1 MKKIILLAITLI
13 FLVGCISLPQ
23 FAPKKQLVVGSGI
36 KMEFDPAPREITGP
50 FRLGL
55 KFTNNNPSA
64 ITGNLLL
71 RDITTLKGFDDISQ
85 SVYLEPAL
93 IEYSDEPDP
102 RTGEQVVKL
111 SSPSVKYE
119 DFGTIE
125 YEEIVA
131 GATAQFLAEFNFDYT
146 SNLRTQICV
155 SSFGSRTVSCPENEM
170 FSGNKLGLENQF
182 APIVASVTKTAKS
195 RIPGQALLELN
206 VELNNIGG
214 GELDENDILLANVD
228 LVGDGVDL
236 RCDSSNAVSS
246 SGNQFE
252 IRLQDNRAKINCFAD
267 VSFVGDLTVND
278 LFLSL
283 SYPYK
288 LKANTG
294 AIKVQ

>member
-1 MKKIILLAITLI
+1 MKKIIILTIVLI

-23 FAPKKQLVVGSGI
+23 LTPKKQLVVGHGI
-36 KMEFDPAPREITGP
+36 KMEFDPAPKEIAGP

-64 ITGNLLL
+64 VTGNLIL

-85 SVYLEPAL
+85 SIYLEPAL

-102 RTGEQVVKL
+102 KTGEQVIKL
-111 SSPSVKYE
+111 SSPSIKYE

-125 YEEIVA
+125 YED
-131 GATAQFLAEFNFDYT
+131 TASGSTTQFLAEFNFDYT
-146 SNLRTQICV
+146 SNLQSQICIA
-155 SSFGSRTVSCPENEM
+155 SFGSRTISCPTSQT
-170 FSGNKLGLENQF
+170 FSGRLLGPENTF
-182 APIVASVTKTAKS
+182 APITTTVTKRVTS
-195 RIPGQALLELN
+195 TTPGQALLDLEIN
-206 VELNNIGG
+206 LNNVGS
-214 GELDENDILLANVD
+214 GELEENDFVIASVD
-228 LVGDGVDL
+228 IVGEGVDL
-236 RCDSSNAVSS
+236 RCDSSNEISS

-252 IRLQDNRAKINCFAD
+252 LKLQDNRAKINCFAD

-278 LFLSL
+278 LFISL
-283 SYPYK
+283 SYPYS